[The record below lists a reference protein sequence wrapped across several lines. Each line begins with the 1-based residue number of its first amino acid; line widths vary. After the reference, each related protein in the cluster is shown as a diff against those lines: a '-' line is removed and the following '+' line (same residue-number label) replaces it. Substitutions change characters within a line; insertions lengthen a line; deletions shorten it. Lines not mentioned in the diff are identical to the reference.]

1 MESMSSSS
9 AANGNTLPP
18 FLSKIYDMVEDPSTN
33 DIVSWSSSNNSFIVW
48 KVAEFSRDLLP
59 KYFKHSNFSS
69 FVRQLNTYGF
79 RKVDPDR
86 YEFANE
92 GFLRG
97 QKHLLKSIS
106 RRKPAQ
112 VHGQQQPKLQNSSVG
127 ACVEVGKYGLE
138 EEVEILK
145 RDKNVLMQELVRLRQ
160 QQQATDRQLHT
171 VGQRV
176 QVMEQR
182 QQQMMSFL
190 AKAMHSPGF
199 LSQLVQQQNDSNRHI
214 SGSNKKRRLP
224 RQDEE
229 NTVGAYDSSIP
240 NGQIVK
246 FQPSMNEAAKAM
258 LHQIMKMNSPSR
270 LEPTMSNLSTFLI
283 DNIPS
288 ANALE
293 NGHSSSQISGVTLSE
308 VPPNSGQSNMSTES
322 SFHVPSSAISEIQC
336 SPCVSDSVKVNPT
349 QEKSKHNSGND
360 TVLPNFPQLQGI
372 ASESTISIPD
382 VNFVLSGNG
391 NAENLDPT
399 ALDGTMSIDA
409 DAFSPDHDVDVS
421 PDGIH
426 KLPRIDD
433 AFWEEFLTASPL
445 PGDTDEINSS
455 PLESGMTSELE
466 QQPEQAN
473 GWDNFQH
480 MNHLTEQMGLLTS
493 ESRRL

>member
-1 MESMSSSS
+1 MSSSS
-9 AANGNTLPP
+9 AANGNSLPP

-182 QQQMMSFL
+182 QQQM
-190 AKAMHSPGF
+190 
-199 LSQLVQQQNDSNRHI
+199 I
-214 SGSNKKRRLP
+214 
-224 RQDEE
+224 
-229 NTVGAYDSSIP
+229 
-240 NGQIVK
+240 
-246 FQPSMNEAAKAM
+246 
-258 LHQIMKMNSPSR
+258 
-270 LEPTMSNLSTFLI
+270 NLSTFLI

-322 SFHVPSSAISEIQC
+322 RFHVPSSAISEIQC

-349 QEKSKHNSGND
+349 QEKK
-360 TVLPNFPQLQGI
+360 
-372 ASESTISIPD
+372 
-382 VNFVLSGNG
+382 
-391 NAENLDPT
+391 NLDPT

-480 MNHLTEQMGLLTS
+480 MDHLTEQMGLLTS

>member
-1 MESMSSSS
+1 
-9 AANGNTLPP
+9 
-18 FLSKIYDMVEDPSTN
+18 
-33 DIVSWSSSNNSFIVW
+33 
-48 KVAEFSRDLLP
+48 
-59 KYFKHSNFSS
+59 
-69 FVRQLNTYGF
+69 
-79 RKVDPDR
+79 
-86 YEFANE
+86 
-92 GFLRG
+92 
-97 QKHLLKSIS
+97 
-106 RRKPAQ
+106 
-112 VHGQQQPKLQNSSVG
+112 
-127 ACVEVGKYGLE
+127 
-138 EEVEILK
+138 
-145 RDKNVLMQELVRLRQ
+145 MQELVRLRQ

-190 AKAMHSPGF
+190 AKAMHSPSF

-322 SFHVPSSAISEIQC
+322 RFHVPSSAISEIQC

-480 MNHLTEQMGLLTS
+480 MDHLTEQMGLLTS